1 MFDAGRR
8 WSELYRRAL
17 LESDRSLLP
26 TRIEEARQ
34 AIRFRARELWYGGSP
49 ETKERHDLD
58 AALKFLG
65 LMSAGSERQVGP
77 REMPLLQQPAAQ

>member
-1 MFDAGRR
+1 MFSTDRR

-26 TRIEEARQ
+26 ARIEEARR
-34 AIRFRARELWYGGSP
+34 AIRSRARELWYAGSP

-58 AALKFLG
+58 AALRFLG
-65 LMSAGSERQVGP
+65 LMNGHPERELKSPKIRV
-77 REMPLLQQPAAQ
+77 LQQPAQ

>member
-1 MFDAGRR
+1 MFDTGRR

-26 TRIEEARQ
+26 ARIEEART
-34 AIRFRARELWYGGSP
+34 AIRSRARELWYAGSP

-58 AALKFLG
+58 AALRFLG
-65 LMSAGSERQVGP
+65 LMSGRQEQAVNSRKMRP
-77 REMPLLQQPAAQ
+77 LQQPAQ

>member
-1 MFDAGRR
+1 MFDRGKS

-26 TRIEEARQ
+26 ARIEEARK
-34 AIRFRARELWYGGSP
+34 AIRVRARELWYAGSP

-58 AALKFLG
+58 AALRFLG
-65 LMSAGSERQVGP
+65 LMRGRSQ
-77 REMPLLQQPAAQ
+77 REVKTPKGRLLQQPVQ